1 MRIIVLNLTI
11 DIGNTQTKL
20 GFFDG
25 LDLKSVQKLS
35 SVDNIPW
42 QSIIDTNKIT
52 HSIVSQVGNV
62 QSDLETLHNNTQY
75 VEVHHQLQLPFT
87 SDYDPFTNLGIDRVV
102 GLAAAT
108 YLFPLENI
116 LIIDAGTCITYD
128 LITSKGIAEPL
139 AGFLLASAII
149 CLIVGSVVFV
159 LGANTRLGASLLLVF
174 LVPTTLIFHT
184 FPVDSG
190 FFMNLAL
197 IGALLLAL
205 TRSSAGAVPSFR
217 WLRQR

>member
-1 MRIIVLNLTI
+1 MAALFVKAVPGKLT
-11 DIGNTQTKL
+11 N
-20 GFFDG
+20 F
-25 LDLKSVQKLS
+25 S
-35 SVDNIPW
+35 
-42 QSIIDTNKIT
+42 
-52 HSIVSQVGNV
+52 
-62 QSDLETLHNNTQY
+62 
-75 VEVHHQLQLPFT
+75 
-87 SDYDPFTNLGIDRVV
+87 
-102 GLAAAT
+102 
-108 YLFPLENI
+108 
-116 LIIDAGTCITYD
+116 GTVD

-197 IGALLLAL
+197 IGALLLML

-217 WLRQR
+217 WLRQL